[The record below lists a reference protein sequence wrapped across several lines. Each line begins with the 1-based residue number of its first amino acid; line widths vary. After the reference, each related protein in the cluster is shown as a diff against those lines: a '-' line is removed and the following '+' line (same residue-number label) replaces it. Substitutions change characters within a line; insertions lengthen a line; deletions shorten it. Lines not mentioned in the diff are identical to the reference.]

1 MDNVIWKAFKLGDL
15 FEFSSANT
23 FALKN
28 YNLYNETRE
37 GLIEV
42 VTSSKDSE
50 KNQFISASDIPE
62 SCPIYEKNLTIN
74 RNGSIGYCLYH
85 DDKFIIPTGDSYAL
99 LHKNE
104 KFEKAM
110 NIYVNSFLSTIITH
124 LFTTTVFGWS
134 YKVNSDRFARELI
147 LLPCLEVGKDDE
159 YIWEENGHY
168 YTLAVEYIKHLMD
181 EAKELREQKTIRLYE
196 AERAKYE
203 AERAKYEA
211 ERAKYEEGYEREKK
225 ILVWK
230 GFRLG
235 DFLSFSSSHVIKDQI
250 KNLQVLSS
258 YEEGTVANVT
268 ASKENNGIVGYIE
281 ENEEITKRKQ
291 KSVLTIASDAAY
303 AGVCFYQP
311 NYVVST
317 GHNKVIDITLPNLKL
332 LFEKNKILYMF
343 LASII
348 TRNFCK
354 TFYGFSK
361 SITDNDFKKTLILL
375 PCLEVGKDDEYIW
388 EENGY
393 YYTLAVEYISYIYLT
408 GKMENSQKK
417 IDNYTYQY

>member
-1 MDNVIWKAFKLGDL
+1 MNDIIWKAFKLSDL
-15 FEFSSANT
+15 FEFSSGNT

-28 YNLYNETRE
+28 YNLYDEPGE
-37 GLIEV
+37 SLIEV

-50 KNQFISASDIPE
+50 NNQFISAVDIPS
-62 SCPIYEKNLTIN
+62 SCPIYEKSLTIN

-99 LHKNE
+99 LYKNE
-104 KFEKAM
+104 KFEKVM
-110 NIYVNSFLSTIITH
+110 NIYVNSFLSLIITH

-134 YKVNSDRFARELI
+134 YKVNSDRFDRELI

-168 YTLAVEYIKHLMD
+168 YTLAVEYIKKLMD

-211 ERAKYEEGYEREKK
+211 GYKRERRA
-225 ILVWK
+225 LVWK
-230 GFRLG
+230 GFTLG
-235 DFLSFSSSHVIKDQI
+235 ELFNFDSSNQYPFTQKQVDIVDCKDDEHDIAVIAQSA
-250 KNLQVLSS
+250 Q
-258 YEEGTVANVT
+258 
-268 ASKENNGIVGYIE
+268 NNGVIGYINRN
-281 ENEEITKRKQ
+281 ENTEKYVFNDSMTFSMNFGI
-291 KSVLTIASDAAY
+291 
-303 AGVCFYQP
+303 CFYHQSD
-311 NYVVST
+311 Y
-317 GHNKVIDITLPNLKL
+317 L
-332 LFEKNKILYMF
+332 LLDTHGSIFRLIAKSENFANTVKNKLEVNLY
-343 LASII
+343 LAKII
-348 TRNFCK
+348 NKIC
-354 TFYGFSK
+354 SK
-361 SITDNDFKKTLILL
+361 SLYDWQWKPNSQRASRELILL

-388 EENGY
+388 EENGH

-408 GKMENSQKK
+408 GKMEYSQKK